1 MTYYLYINE
10 NKEPTLVD
18 DCTESKE
25 YLISYDEL
33 VKGDKGHF
41 YIEFTNSVDYKKTI
55 ESYNFFVEE

>member
-10 NKEPTLVD
+10 NKEPTSVD